1 MDIIR
6 KFYFIYVVCFL
17 TTSTSVFS
25 GNKIPTIN
33 EYLNDKTDNY
43 DSYIYGLESGLEW
56 AAEYYY
62 RKHQVEIYC
71 KPADIIL
78 PVSKL
83 RSMIDKTIQSKPGF
97 FEKYKDEPLLGLA
110 LRNGYIESFPCQ

>member
-6 KFYFIYVVCFL
+6 KLSFVYLVCLL
-17 TTSTSVFS
+17 TVSTFAIS
-25 GNKIPTIN
+25 GDKIPTIK
-33 EYLNDKTDNY
+33 EYLNDSTDKY

-71 KPADIIL
+71 KPADIKL
-78 PVSKL
+78 PVSEL
-83 RSMIDKTIQSKPGF
+83 RSMIDKTIKSKPGF
-97 FEKYKDEPLLGLA
+97 FEKYENEPLLGLA

>member
-6 KFYFIYVVCFL
+6 KHIFIYVVCFL
-17 TTSTSVFS
+17 TVSTSVYS
-25 GNKIPTIN
+25 GNKIPTIE
-33 EYLNDKTDNY
+33 EYLNDNTDNY

-56 AAEYYY
+56 ASEYYY

-71 KPADIIL
+71 KPADITL

-83 RSMIDKTIQSKPGF
+83 RSMIHKKLNLSPDSL
-97 FEKYKDEPLLGLA
+97 KDIKMSLCLG
-110 LRNGYIESFPCQ
+110 